1 MNCIAML
8 YIEILTQLYILFAV
22 SEHAQMYVRTFDFVK
37 NVDQLSIE
45 NFIRIDVCNNS
56 GGHFSILHKS
66 ESVKLREH
74 NSTE

>member
-1 MNCIAML
+1 MPLIRSKRFCRFVL
-8 YIEILTQLYILFAV
+8 EISVHT
-22 SEHAQMYVRTFDFVK
+22 HVRTIDFVK

-45 NFIRIDVCNNS
+45 NFIRTDVYNNS